1 MEKINNSTLLF
12 IVTVAYGIIA
22 LGFYCHPELPK
33 DLIWGIIV
41 PVCLGLVISGF
52 MRLYEVFKK

>member
-1 MEKINNSTLLF
+1 MEKMNNSTLIF
-12 IVTVAYGIIA
+12 IITVAYGIIA
-22 LGFYCHPELPK
+22 LGFYCRPEVPK
-33 DLIWGIIV
+33 ELIWGIIV

>member
-1 MEKINNSTLLF
+1 MAKINNSTFVFLA
-12 IVTVAYGIIA
+12 TVAYGFIA
-22 LGFYCHPELPK
+22 LGFYCHPEVPK
-33 DLIWGIIV
+33 DLIWVIII